1 METKDSTQPNTAM
14 DERESKSYTRPKGR
28 AVPKVSRPIVD
39 QPQTPSPA
47 SETQIKPVEEPLK
60 EKKVM
65 TNQEFLESKLKNCKT
80 FIQSIAYLKN
90 TELER
95 AFLKITP
102 KEMLEWVIWMKNEGK
117 SIESGLSEM
126 FALHKLQVDKLK
138 QEEFDKM
145 KAYFN
150 CFQTIAT
157 HNY

>member
-1 METKDSTQPNTAM
+1 METKDSTQPNSTMA
-14 DERESKSYTRPKGR
+14 EGESKSYTRPKGR
-28 AVPKVSRPIVD
+28 AVPKVSKPLAES
-39 QPQTPSPA
+39 TPSP
-47 SETQIKPVEEPLK
+47 QPQPPVKPVEEPLK

-117 SIESGLSEM
+117 TIESGLSEM

-145 KAYFN
+145 KAYFH

>member
-1 METKDSTQPNTAM
+1 MEAKDSANPDTTVV
-14 DERESKSYTRPKGR
+14 EGESKSYSRPKGR
-28 AVPKVSRPIVD
+28 AVPKVSKPLAEPAPSP
-39 QPQTPSPA
+39 QPQPQPPV
-47 SETQIKPVEEPLK
+47 KPVEEPLK

-95 AFLKITP
+95 AFLKISP

-117 SIESGLSEM
+117 TIESGLSEM
-126 FALHKLQVDKLK
+126 FALHKLNVDKLK
-138 QEEFDKM
+138 QEEFDRM